1 MKTWFVSVLHFPSDG
16 AYYETIR
23 MASEFENE
31 NQAKR
36 FAALALARGS
46 EVEAGTL
53 PGVVPKVRDL
63 SPGSARMG
71 AALFRRSGRQIATLL
86 GGSIRRFDRRRQR

>member
-23 MASEFENE
+23 MSSEFENE

-46 EVEAGTL
+46 DVEAGTL
-53 PGVVPKVRDL
+53 PSVVPKVRVYRQGAREWAR
-63 SPGSARMG
+63 PFSAAAG
-71 AALFRRSGRQIATLL
+71 AES
-86 GGSIRRFDRRRQR
+86 RRFLAGA